1 MRFKKKK
8 PLHNIKLPS
17 ETASIDVKAEA
28 SYTKITAN
36 IIIECGCNKQQGFSV
51 EERVLYL
58 KKMSFRTTIA
68 DEEKSM
74 PGLRFRG

>member
-1 MRFKKKK
+1 MKFKKKK
-8 PLHNIKLPS
+8 PLHNIKVPS
-17 ETASIDVKAEA
+17 ETASTDVEAEA
-28 SYTKITAN
+28 SYTKDTAN
-36 IIIECGCNKQQGFSV
+36 IIIECGCNKQAFSV
-51 EERVLYL
+51 GQRVLYL

>member
-28 SYTKITAN
+28 SYTKITAD
-36 IIIECGCNKQQGFSV
+36 IIIECGCNKQQAFSV

-58 KKMSFRTTIA
+58 KMSFRTTIA